1 MILQKTF
8 FPTLV
13 TTLAGLA
20 QNIIL
25 ILNSIKLR
33 GFFTSTWLSSSQYF
47 STSFASFEQGRC
59 YWKKIC
65 LFWACAETTLES
77 NTKQDENFDIW
88 QSNTKLVSAHNW
100 WSTNLRAI
108 TTLPGGELYTLD
120 DEDWEQVTFFYA
132 VKSLE
137 YNKAF
142 IVEEKHLI
150 NYDDD
155 TDTDT

>member
-1 MILQKTF
+1 M
-8 FPTLV
+8 
-13 TTLAGLA
+13 
-20 QNIIL
+20 
-25 ILNSIKLR
+25 
-33 GFFTSTWLSSSQYF
+33 
-47 STSFASFEQGRC
+47 
-59 YWKKIC
+59 
-65 LFWACAETTLES
+65 
-77 NTKQDENFDIW
+77 
-88 QSNTKLVSAHNW
+88 
-100 WSTNLRAI
+100 RAI